1 MGDFPFLIPFRF
13 YQSLFFCSRKNMDP
27 LTLECHNSFQNE
39 NNRKDIHTFASR
51 PLIFK
56 LQEEVLKTNE
66 ICVSWSSPKTDLD
79 TNLLN
84 LQNLN
89 FLRQYLVTK
98 SPLKMTKNA
107 FCFTLKA
114 FCLNF
119 LTKKK
124 SGWIR
129 KIRLISK
136 FMTSQLGKLTI
147 AQCLET

>member
-1 MGDFPFLIPFRF
+1 
-13 YQSLFFCSRKNMDP
+13 MDS

-89 FLRQYLVTK
+89 F
-98 SPLKMTKNA
+98 
-107 FCFTLKA
+107 FE
-114 FCLNF
+114 
-119 LTKKK
+119 
-124 SGWIR
+124 
-129 KIRLISK
+129 
-136 FMTSQLGKLTI
+136 TI
-147 AQCLET
+147 FGN